1 MSIKDTLVI
10 PNKEEVKMIKFLILI
25 FLAAIL
31 LVSGYDWY
39 YHESQHAAFNTGMY
53 FVLVSWWSGMV
64 VGEHI

>member
-1 MSIKDTLVI
+1 
-10 PNKEEVKMIKFLILI
+10 MIEFLILI
-25 FLAAIL
+25 FLAVIL

-64 VGEHI
+64 VGESYD